1 MKSVPFNHGWTY
13 AKGDPTWHY
22 GRGTPPVEIPVTL
35 PHDATIHEKR
45 TPDAASGG
53 SVEGLREELPP
64 AVSSI
69 LL

>member
-53 SVEGLREELPP
+53 RDPP
-64 AVSSI
+64 RSP
-69 LL
+69 